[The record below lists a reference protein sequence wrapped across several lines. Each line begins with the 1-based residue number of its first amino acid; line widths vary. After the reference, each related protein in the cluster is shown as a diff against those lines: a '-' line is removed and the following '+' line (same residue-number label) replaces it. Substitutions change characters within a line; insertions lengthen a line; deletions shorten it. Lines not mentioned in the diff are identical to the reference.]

1 MERNNILKKTK
12 VISKNIIETMKLL
25 LRYEKKYIFLSLFLN
40 ISVSTLPF
48 ISIIISQKML
58 NMLQIGGEKSTLIKV
73 LILYTT
79 IKMVSLILNNFN
91 SYYLTKYSDYL
102 FYHLNVLFLDK
113 CSRLDYQDFENPQIY
128 DALQR
133 AEQQIGIRPLS
144 LFKNILSLIS
154 GLVSFIVSLI
164 ILSNWHLW
172 SLIGFIILPFA
183 AYKYFI
189 EINKKEY
196 DMVYKRAENERK
208 GWYLSHLIIKDYFVK
223 EVKMLNLSEY
233 LIRKFK
239 NIKKE
244 IFNEN
249 IIINKRKNIF
259 NFFYQLLNT
268 LFSLIIVAL
277 AMLEALSSKLL
288 LGSLMTYINTT
299 TKVESAI
306 NNIASSCFSLY
317 TDSVYCEYI
326 LSFFRLVDNKKYQN
340 NEEKIKIDS
349 IKNIELKNVSYRYKY
364 RKN

>member
-196 DMVYKRAENERK
+196 DMVY
-208 GWYLSHLIIKDYFVK
+208 
-223 EVKMLNLSEY
+223 
-233 LIRKFK
+233 
-239 NIKKE
+239 
-244 IFNEN
+244 
-249 IIINKRKNIF
+249 
-259 NFFYQLLNT
+259 
-268 LFSLIIVAL
+268 
-277 AMLEALSSKLL
+277 
-288 LGSLMTYINTT
+288 
-299 TKVESAI
+299 
-306 NNIASSCFSLY
+306 
-317 TDSVYCEYI
+317 
-326 LSFFRLVDNKKYQN
+326 
-340 NEEKIKIDS
+340 
-349 IKNIELKNVSYRYKY
+349 
-364 RKN
+364 